1 MGIKSKRLVFKMVL
15 IALSTAVTLFVCEYG
30 FRFVRNLRYEH
41 EASEF
46 SDVIYKIVPHSKVEY
61 KLHPNIHRESKIA
74 PDRDIKW
81 TYTTNS
87 AGYRGK
93 DIPKKK
99 GKDEIRIAFLG
110 DSYTFGWAINDHET
124 YPEQLN
130 ALLKKKYPNIPF
142 ETVNLAVPGYNTIQQ
157 SALLDE
163 VHAYEPD
170 ILFLGYV
177 MNDAEPF
184 QGYVT
189 NPNHAYRHA
198 FSWLLEYVKLQINH
212 YLFPDNPLLEVDIL
226 KSETSYLDGFQADSP
241 KWKDS
246 KKALGEIASF
256 CTSRNIPLIVLIFP
270 DFTENFDDSYSLRK
284 IHDAVT
290 SWCNEF
296 NIDVIDLLPSF
307 LGLYHREYSL
317 RLDGHPN
324 AKAFRKVAEI
334 LAGPVESKVA
344 LLDR

>member
-1 MGIKSKRLVFKMVL
+1 MGIKSKRLIFKMVL

-30 FRFVRNLRYEH
+30 FRFARNLRYEH

-46 SDVIYKIVPHSKVEY
+46 SDAIYKIVPHSKVEY
-61 KLHPNIHRESKIA
+61 ILHPNVQRESKIS
-74 PDRDIKW
+74 PHNDTKW

-87 AGYRGK
+87 KGYRGK
-93 DIPKKK
+93 DIPDKKD
-99 GKDEIRIAFLG
+99 KDEIRIAFLG

-124 YPEQLN
+124 YPEQLK
-130 ALLKKKYPNIPF
+130 ALLKNKYPDIPI

-157 SALLDE
+157 SALVEE
-163 VHAYEPD
+163 VSAYEPD

-184 QGYVT
+184 LGYVV

-212 YLFPDNPLLEVDIL
+212 YLFSDNPPFEVNIL
-226 KSETSYLDGFQADSP
+226 YPNRSYLDGFQSYSP

-246 KKALGEIASF
+246 KEALGEIASF

-270 DFTENFDDSYSLRK
+270 DFTENFDDSYSLKK

-307 LGLYHREYSL
+307 LGLDHRKYSI
-317 RLDGHPN
+317 RLEGHPN
-324 AKAFRKVAEI
+324 AKAFKKVAEI